1 MMMFADIIKYVEEK
15 EYQLAVDAL
24 TPLLKNE
31 DEKIVAKAHH
41 ILGYINT
48 RHDYTE
54 KSDYQAKR
62 HLRFNLNSNY
72 PHPYGYVLYSQV
84 EEDSNVAL
92 NYLEKGVARF
102 PQDARILL
110 EYFRLAPNKNAVIQI
125 VKERNVNDAR
135 LLSAV
140 IDYLVSVNQWN
151 DVCHFAVQLENGN
164 NLCESEQNYLDL
176 IKAYAG
182 LFSDSPDY
190 SEAQRL
196 LEKVIR
202 TDTDNNLAYSHYLGI
217 IYANLKL
224 GRVLEATE
232 FFDRIP
238 VSNAVTDLDEW
249 AQPLWISI
257 SFETLYPIIFKSIL
271 STFAQDSSRK
281 VKANVLYCL
290 YLYSPSE
297 SYDIHRYKKSDVA
310 TLTRYLKTD
319 FNKKIAVAVY
329 RMRCHFKQFEDAY
342 DILWEFLV
350 RHQDP
355 EESEIYFSET
365 LENMSDDEVCRIAR
379 KTIEYLE
386 NDEWAPKQF
395 VPSVFGTLVERL
407 HDIKQYDLN
416 RGLAEYL
423 PLADILKSG
432 HAFECAYAYAEKEQ
446 PRATDIYEAIVKR
459 EPNNS
464 SAINNLGVRYEHAG
478 DLYKALDC
486 YERAVTLAPNE
497 KIHQKNLTRIKNL
510 IYEKTEEV
518 CAISDAISVE
528 SLENIGYT
536 DEFCR
541 KLFLIHDNEMR
552 DILQRDLRECAIA
565 VVAGQDKAAT
575 IMCGS
580 IIEALLMLKIKE
592 RGISKYDVSAV
603 SKGKTNHPVSEM
615 SLNELLYI
623 ADIENIL
630 DKNGYHLGHYIR
642 DYRNVV
648 HPAKEIRMSE
658 EVNHENVITMWAVL
672 KRLVSDLYT

>member
-1 MMMFADIIKYVEEK
+1 MVQDVR
-15 EYQLAVDAL
+15 
-24 TPLLKNE
+24 
-31 DEKIVAKAHH
+31 
-41 ILGYINT
+41 NT
-48 RHDYTE
+48 
-54 KSDYQAKR
+54 
-62 HLRFNLNSNY
+62 
-72 PHPYGYVLYSQV
+72 G
-84 EEDSNVAL
+84 
-92 NYLEKGVARF
+92 
-102 PQDARILL
+102 
-110 EYFRLAPNKNAVIQI
+110 KNAVKKFYQ
-125 VKERNVNDAR
+125 
-135 LLSAV
+135 
-140 IDYLVSVNQWN
+140 
-151 DVCHFAVQLENGN
+151 G
-164 NLCESEQNYLDL
+164 
-176 IKAYAG
+176 
-182 LFSDSPDY
+182 
-190 SEAQRL
+190 
-196 LEKVIR
+196 
-202 TDTDNNLAYSHYLGI
+202 
-217 IYANLKL
+217 
-224 GRVLEATE
+224 
-232 FFDRIP
+232 
-238 VSNAVTDLDEW
+238 VTDEEMEGYR
-249 AQPLWISI
+249 S
-257 SFETLYPIIFKSIL
+257 TLE
-271 STFAQDSSRK
+271 K

-432 HAFECAYAYAEKEQ
+432 HAFECAYAYAEKEE

-486 YERAVTLAPNE
+486 YERAVTLAPND
-497 KIHQKNLTRIKNL
+497 KIHQNNLTRIKNL
-510 IYEKTEEV
+510 IYEKTEEEV
-518 CAISDAISVE
+518 CGISDAISVE

>member
-1 MMMFADIIKYVEEK
+1 MMFADIIKYVEEK

-486 YERAVTLAPNE
+486 YERAVTLAPND
-497 KIHQKNLTRIKNL
+497 KIHQNNLTRIKNL

>member
-446 PRATDIYEAIVKR
+446 PRAMDIYEAIVKR

-486 YERAVTLAPNE
+486 YERAVTLAPND
-497 KIHQKNLTRIKNL
+497 KIHQNNLTRRNVDQRL
-510 IYEKTEEV
+510 AVFAELER
-518 CAISDAISVE
+518 ASR
-528 SLENIGYT
+528 ENIGISGHKRLIQDSINVYAQTFLPGYIPLFT
-536 DEFCR
+536 DFADGDRVTEEERAALDQYGIVFGTIDDMWPDAILYNPAEE
-541 KLFLIHDNEMR
+541 KLWFIEAVTSDGEADLHKVEG
-552 DILQRDLRECAIA
+552 LQTICNNSGKIYGGTTTTYETWKCLASRQQSENNLAPGTYIWIRECPNKHFK
-565 VVAGQDKAAT
+565 V
-575 IMCGS
+575 C
-580 IIEALLMLKIKE
+580 
-592 RGISKYDVSAV
+592 
-603 SKGKTNHPVSEM
+603 
-615 SLNELLYI
+615 
-623 ADIENIL
+623 
-630 DKNGYHLGHYIR
+630 
-642 DYRNVV
+642 
-648 HPAKEIRMSE
+648 
-658 EVNHENVITMWAVL
+658 
-672 KRLVSDLYT
+672 

>member
-1 MMMFADIIKYVEEK
+1 MMFADIIKYVEEK

-407 HDIKQYDLN
+407 HDIKQYDLS

-446 PRATDIYEAIVKR
+446 PRAMDIYEAIVKR

-486 YERAVTLAPNE
+486 YERAVTLAPND
-497 KIHQKNLTRIKNL
+497 KIHQNN
-510 IYEKTEEV
+510 
-518 CAISDAISVE
+518 
-528 SLENIGYT
+528 
-536 DEFCR
+536 
-541 KLFLIHDNEMR
+541 
-552 DILQRDLRECAIA
+552 
-565 VVAGQDKAAT
+565 
-575 IMCGS
+575 
-580 IIEALLMLKIKE
+580 
-592 RGISKYDVSAV
+592 
-603 SKGKTNHPVSEM
+603 
-615 SLNELLYI
+615 
-623 ADIENIL
+623 
-630 DKNGYHLGHYIR
+630 
-642 DYRNVV
+642 
-648 HPAKEIRMSE
+648 
-658 EVNHENVITMWAVL
+658 
-672 KRLVSDLYT
+672 

>member
-257 SFETLYPIIFKSIL
+257 SFETLL
-271 STFAQDSSRK
+271 SVLPRQETKMQGLGAREYRSATKGESWKFRLMNTIDECMKYAADRDAFISLMESEGYQVRWEIGRKYITYTTPDGMRCRDNKLHEEKYCKEVMEHEFRIRAEIVSARTQAAQHQAGSTSDADTTSRSVSLENRLGANDEIHGCTVVPCGSADRSVGEHQQTDVAASLTDAAGRSAEGSAASGADDRTGWEAEREFFFSAQNQTSQTASATHQYSGIDLSANGGGSTASALVGLGHRLEQLQPAAPVMPVQHHTDRK
-281 VKANVLYCL
+281 VLQK
-290 YLYSPSE
+290 E
-297 SYDIHRYKKSDVA
+297 RE
-310 TLTRYLKTD
+310 
-319 FNKKIAVAVY
+319 KKIA
-329 RMRCHFKQFEDAY
+329 
-342 DILWEFLV
+342 
-350 RHQDP
+350 
-355 EESEIYFSET
+355 
-365 LENMSDDEVCRIAR
+365 
-379 KTIEYLE
+379 
-386 NDEWAPKQF
+386 
-395 VPSVFGTLVERL
+395 
-407 HDIKQYDLN
+407 
-416 RGLAEYL
+416 
-423 PLADILKSG
+423 
-432 HAFECAYAYAEKEQ
+432 
-446 PRATDIYEAIVKR
+446 
-459 EPNNS
+459 
-464 SAINNLGVRYEHAG
+464 
-478 DLYKALDC
+478 
-486 YERAVTLAPNE
+486 
-497 KIHQKNLTRIKNL
+497 
-510 IYEKTEEV
+510 
-518 CAISDAISVE
+518 
-528 SLENIGYT
+528 
-536 DEFCR
+536 
-541 KLFLIHDNEMR
+541 
-552 DILQRDLRECAIA
+552 
-565 VVAGQDKAAT
+565 
-575 IMCGS
+575 
-580 IIEALLMLKIKE
+580 
-592 RGISKYDVSAV
+592 
-603 SKGKTNHPVSEM
+603 
-615 SLNELLYI
+615 
-623 ADIENIL
+623 
-630 DKNGYHLGHYIR
+630 LGHKA
-642 DYRNVV
+642 DD
-648 HPAKEIRMSE
+648 
-658 EVNHENVITMWAVL
+658 HEDEQNWQQTM
-672 KRLVSDLYT
+672 

>member
-1 MMMFADIIKYVEEK
+1 MLCRDSQIN
-15 EYQLAVDAL
+15 QL
-24 TPLLKNE
+24 
-31 DEKIVAKAHH
+31 
-41 ILGYINT
+41 
-48 RHDYTE
+48 
-54 KSDYQAKR
+54 
-62 HLRFNLNSNY
+62 
-72 PHPYGYVLYSQV
+72 
-84 EEDSNVAL
+84 
-92 NYLEKGVARF
+92 
-102 PQDARILL
+102 
-110 EYFRLAPNKNAVIQI
+110 
-125 VKERNVNDAR
+125 
-135 LLSAV
+135 
-140 IDYLVSVNQWN
+140 
-151 DVCHFAVQLENGN
+151 
-164 NLCESEQNYLDL
+164 
-176 IKAYAG
+176 
-182 LFSDSPDY
+182 
-190 SEAQRL
+190 
-196 LEKVIR
+196 
-202 TDTDNNLAYSHYLGI
+202 
-217 IYANLKL
+217 
-224 GRVLEATE
+224 
-232 FFDRIP
+232 
-238 VSNAVTDLDEW
+238 
-249 AQPLWISI
+249 
-257 SFETLYPIIFKSIL
+257 
-271 STFAQDSSRK
+271 
-281 VKANVLYCL
+281 
-290 YLYSPSE
+290 
-297 SYDIHRYKKSDVA
+297 
-310 TLTRYLKTD
+310 
-319 FNKKIAVAVY
+319 
-329 RMRCHFKQFEDAY
+329 
-342 DILWEFLV
+342 
-350 RHQDP
+350 
-355 EESEIYFSET
+355 SET

-497 KIHQKNLTRIKNL
+497 KIHQNNLTRIKNL
-510 IYEKTEEV
+510 IYEKTEEEV

-615 SLNELLYI
+615 SLLVLYVFFLLSYCNSFL
-623 ADIENIL
+623 DINQVKFSFLYFGLIGKFL
-630 DKNGYHLGHYIR
+630 RMNSSCSSFSVLLCLASPTLFSGSRIGLCIIR
-642 DYRNVV
+642 
-648 HPAKEIRMSE
+648 
-658 EVNHENVITMWAVL
+658 
-672 KRLVSDLYT
+672 

>member
-497 KIHQKNLTRIKNL
+497 KIHQNNLTRIKNL
-510 IYEKTEEV
+510 IYEKTEEEV

-615 SLNELLYI
+615 SLNELL
-623 ADIENIL
+623 
-630 DKNGYHLGHYIR
+630 
-642 DYRNVV
+642 
-648 HPAKEIRMSE
+648 
-658 EVNHENVITMWAVL
+658 
-672 KRLVSDLYT
+672 